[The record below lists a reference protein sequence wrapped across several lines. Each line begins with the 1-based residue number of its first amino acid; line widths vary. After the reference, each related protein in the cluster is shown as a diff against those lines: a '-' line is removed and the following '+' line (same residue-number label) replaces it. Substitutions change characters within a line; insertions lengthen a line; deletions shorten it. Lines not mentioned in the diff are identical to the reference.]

1 MKALVLMTF
10 TSLADAPPES
20 WRSPLLLLLIAK
32 DCLLTLVKSRL
43 ALGSPGCS
51 WPCRKW
57 PNTQENGCC
66 LPPSDHIQSKILF
79 QTKQDQ
85 ERGMNGPA
93 SLFHSWHWVLF
104 NLTHQ
109 VERRYTRMAGTV
121 HAEAHDILA
130 EIEDI
135 LVRNVWEILTKSIDS
150 SSLRF
155 QKDEDFTFAVPGQPT
170 WKREEFKVN
179 YPPFRRLV
187 GNFFLCIF

>member
-1 MKALVLMTF
+1 M
-10 TSLADAPPES
+10 
-20 WRSPLLLLLIAK
+20 I
-32 DCLLTLVKSRL
+32 
-43 ALGSPGCS
+43 
-51 WPCRKW
+51 
-57 PNTQENGCC
+57 
-66 LPPSDHIQSKILF
+66 
-79 QTKQDQ
+79 
-85 ERGMNGPA
+85 GPA

-104 NLTHQ
+104 NLIHQ

-135 LVRNVWEILTKSIDS
+135 LVRNVWEISTKSIDF
-150 SSLRF
+150 SSLWF

-187 GNFFLCIF
+187 GDFFLCIFCEENNSRAFFFDKTFCAAGWKWRPSSKRLCSNDHGCSCHVVPGG

>member
-93 SLFHSWHWVLF
+93 SLLHSWHWVLF
-104 NLTHQ
+104 WAIIVFFMLFLYLHLKQWNLAWLDARDKLVDRFEQLSGVWFH
-109 VERRYTRMAGTV
+109 TV
-121 HAEAHDILA
+121 F
-130 EIEDI
+130 
-135 LVRNVWEILTKSIDS
+135 V
-150 SSLRF
+150 
-155 QKDEDFTFAVPGQPT
+155 FASDMY
-170 WKREEFKVN
+170 E
-179 YPPFRRLV
+179 
-187 GNFFLCIF
+187 